1 MFLMNKAIPRSAVLC
16 ALGFAAGAL
25 SPAAP
30 AGPADY
36 VLPAVVEEGE
46 REIDFKAGS
55 EQLHGGVHQDQ
66 ESVGVGLGV
75 NSRWFTELYA
85 AWHKEAGDARRF
97 DAWEWENR
105 VQLTP
110 TGRYAADLGF
120 VLEVERPQDRREG
133 YELRWGPLLQ
143 ADLAPQLQ
151 ANLNLLVE
159 QHVDAAVATQPSL
172 GYQWQL
178 KYRWKP
184 ALEYGLQ
191 GFGDFGPWNH
201 WQAGSDQPHRLGPA
215 VFGTLRAG
223 GHRKLKYNAA
233 LLLGLT
239 DGAAVNTLRAQLEY
253 EF

>member
-1 MFLMNKAIPRSAVLC
+1 MNKAVLRSGALC
-16 ALGFAAGAL
+16 ALGFAVCTLSRVAL
-25 SPAAP
+25 
-30 AGPADY
+30 AGPSDY

-55 EQLHGGVHQDQ
+55 ERLRGGAHQDQ
-66 ESVGVGLGV
+66 ESIGLGFGV
-75 NSRWFTELYA
+75 NNRWFTEGYA
-85 AWHKEAGDARRF
+85 IWHKEAGGSRRF

-105 VQLTP
+105 FQLTE
-110 TGRYAADLGF
+110 TGRHAADLGML
-120 VLEVERPQDRREG
+120 LEIERPQDRGAG

-143 ADLAPQLQ
+143 ADLTPTLQ
-151 ANLNLLVE
+151 ANLNVIIE
-159 QHVDAAVATQPSL
+159 QHVDADVATKPEL

-178 KYRWKP
+178 KVRWKP
-184 ALEYGLQ
+184 AFEYGLQ
-191 GFGDFGPWNH
+191 GFGDFGPWNR
-201 WQAGSDQPHRLGPA
+201 WEAGSLQPHRLGPA

-233 LLLGLT
+233 LLIGLT